1 MLPVVFHLVTPLLL
15 LGADAPAP
23 AKPKLEGTW
32 RLVSIERNGKPRE
45 FMPSPRWIIKG
56 TTVYYGGEP
65 LADLVLDS
73 KAMPPCVDLVYR
85 RPKVTYEGIYAVDD
99 KTLKICINRAV
110 TEVVKDR
117 PQDFA
122 TEELPNRRLLVF
134 EREEEPREGAQF
146 EGVIPFLGAIPR
158 VQKGQGVVID
168 QIEDDSNAARAGLKK
183 GDLIL
188 KIDTTEVREDAA
200 AVINIVRGY
209 KPGTEI
215 IVIIKREGK
224 EQPVKVKVGVLPF
237 RF

>member
-1 MLPVVFHLVTPLLL
+1 MLPAVFHLVTPLLL
-15 LGADAPAP
+15 LSADAPA
-23 AKPKLEGTW
+23 AKPQLEGTW

-45 FMPSPRWIIKG
+45 FMPSPRWVIKG

-73 KAMPPCVDLVYR
+73 KATPPCVDLVYR
-85 RPKVTYEGIYAVDD
+85 RPKVTYEGIYSVDD
-99 KTLKICINRAV
+99 KTLKICVNRAV
-110 TEVVKDR
+110 AEVKDR

-122 TEELPNRRLLVF
+122 TEELPNRRLLIF
-134 EREEEPREGAQF
+134 EREEPREGSQF

-158 VQKGQGVVID
+158 LQKGQGVVID
-168 QIEDDSNAARAGLKK
+168 QIEEDSTAARAGLKK

-215 IVIIKREGK
+215 VVTIKRDGK
-224 EQPVKVKVGVLPF
+224 EQQVKVKVGVLPF